1 MDLWNLVKNFSL
13 SIGSSSKD
21 VYEEIEKEN
30 CDKALE
36 LVEILAEMSD
46 ILNNKRE
53 DKEDK

>member
-1 MDLWNLVKNFSL
+1 VDLWNLVKNFSL